1 MNYNELKEI
10 RRHGDDMMPIRNYDY
25 FAPIGISP
33 MHCHW
38 HDEMELFK
46 LIKGRAK
53 IQCGDNFFFAEP
65 GCLMFFGSGE
75 IHSAEP
81 VDDEAIDFQSIVF
94 NPDILCEGEII
105 RAKYI
110 SPILSGKMKMPTSIN
125 FDDEIALDFDK
136 LYLALENKEFGYELQ
151 VKSILFAIFFK
162 LTKYITIL
170 DKPIHRSP
178 SADSIKMVM
187 DYIQKNYQQQ
197 ITIEE
202 LSSMCN
208 MSQGHFC
215 RLFKQYTLK
224 TPVQYINNIRLS
236 RAMELLIDGDRKVL
250 DVALDTGFNSLSYF
264 IGVFKEGMGITP
276 TRFRREY
283 GKKLQDSEG

>member
-10 RRHGDDMMPIRNYDY
+10 RKHGDDMMPIRNYDY

-38 HDEMELFK
+38 HDEMEFFK

-81 VDDEAIDFQSIVF
+81 VDNEAIDFQSIVF
-94 NPDILCEGEII
+94 NPDILCEGDII

-110 SPILSGKMKMPTSIN
+110 NPIINGKMKMPTSIN
-125 FDDEIALDFDK
+125 FDNEITTAFDR
-136 LYLALENKEFGYELQ
+136 LYHSLESKDFGYELE
-151 VKSILFAIFFK
+151 VKSILFAMFFK
-162 LTKYITIL
+162 LTKYITIM
-170 DKPIHRSP
+170 DKPLSRSP
-178 SADSIKMVM
+178 SADSIKLAME
-187 DYIQKNYQQQ
+187 YIQENYSQQ

-202 LSSMCN
+202 LSAICN

-236 RAMELLIDGDRKVL
+236 KAMELLISGEKKVL
-250 DVALDTGFNSLSYF
+250 DVAFDTGFNSLSYF
-264 IGVFKEGMGITP
+264 IGVFKEGVGITP
-276 TRFRREY
+276 TKFRKEY
-283 GKKLQDSEG
+283 GKKASE